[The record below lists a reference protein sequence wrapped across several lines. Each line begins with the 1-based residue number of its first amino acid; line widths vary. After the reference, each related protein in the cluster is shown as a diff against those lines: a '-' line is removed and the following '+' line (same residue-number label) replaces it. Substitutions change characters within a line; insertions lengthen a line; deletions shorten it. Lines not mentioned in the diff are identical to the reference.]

1 VWEWLTVLAYI
12 FSWLFVF
19 IVPWENVVIFPGVG
33 TIGKVAGIAA
43 FGVTAVRVLLTA
55 RVRKLA
61 SYHWVAFAYLCWV
74 VLSAFWAVNIYC
86 SPVFG
91 CPVRNQINNYL
102 QVFAM
107 VWVLWEATPTRS
119 RLINL
124 FQAYVLGAYVA
135 AGNTVYQYAVGA
147 ALKHAY
153 GRYAAENFDPNSL
166 GMELALALPMAWYL
180 GSTSSSGFQRW
191 LNRSYFVAG
200 TVAIL
205 LTGSRGAMLATVVA
219 LSVVPWT
226 LTQVRRGVR
235 VAAVVSMLVAG
246 VLAIRFVPAELF
258 KRLSTTSSE
267 ISEGTMNGRL
277 EIWKAGIEAVP
288 ARPLQGY
295 GPAGWQMAIS
305 HRLGLPGPHN
315 TFLSI
320 LVDEG
325 LIGLFL
331 YLTIYVLLLRR
342 LLRLPNVFERRVSL
356 TILATLVI
364 AITPLGWDTVKAAW
378 LTLGFLMA
386 CSELLGRTHG
396 AQQPDAAGAVRY
408 APASRRRVPSA
419 RRPI

>member
-1 VWEWLTVLAYI
+1 MVAYI

-19 IVPWENVVIFPGVG
+19 ALPWQNVLIFPGVG
-33 TIGKVAGIAA
+33 TIGKVSGIAA
-43 FGVTAVRVLLTA
+43 FGITAVGVLVTA

-61 SYHWVAFAYLCWV
+61 PYHWVAFAYLCWV
-74 VLSAFWAVNIYC
+74 LLSASWAVNIYC

-91 CPVRNQINNYL
+91 CPVRNRINDYL

-107 VWVLWEATPTRS
+107 LWVLWEATPTRS

-135 AGNTVYQYAVGA
+135 AGNTIYNYVVGA
-147 ALKHAY
+147 VLKHAY

-166 GMELALALPMAWYL
+166 GMGLALALPMAWYL
-180 GSTSSSGFQRW
+180 GSCSSSAFQRW
-191 LNRSYFVAG
+191 LNRGYFVAG
-200 TVAIL
+200 PIAIL
-205 LTGSRGAMLATVVA
+205 LTGSRGALLATIVA

-226 LTQVRRGVR
+226 MTQVRRGVR
-235 VAAVVSMLVAG
+235 IAAVISMLGAA
-246 VLAIRFVPAELF
+246 VLAVRFVPAELF

-277 EIWKAGIEAVP
+277 EIWKAGLEAVP

-295 GPAGWQMAIS
+295 GPAGWQMVLK
-305 HRLGLPGPHN
+305 HKVGNKGPHN

-325 LIGLFL
+325 LIGLLL

-342 LLRLPNVFERRVSL
+342 LLLLPNVFERRVSL
-356 TILATLVI
+356 TMLATLVT
-364 AITPLGWDTVKAAW
+364 AITPLGWDTVRTAW
-378 LTLGFLMA
+378 LMLGFLMA
-386 CSELLGRTHG
+386 CSELLARTHH
-396 AQQPDAAGAVRY
+396 APQPDAAAAVRY
-408 APASRRRVPSA
+408 AGASRRRLPNA
-419 RRPI
+419 PANLR